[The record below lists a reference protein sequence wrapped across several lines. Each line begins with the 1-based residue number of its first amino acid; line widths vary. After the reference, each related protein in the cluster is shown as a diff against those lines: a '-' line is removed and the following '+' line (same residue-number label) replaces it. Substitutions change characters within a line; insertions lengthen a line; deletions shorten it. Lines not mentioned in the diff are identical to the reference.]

1 MPGYVLRP
9 ADSDDVEFLTDV
21 VVVVTKDQGR
31 WPAELCAPDAEAEWR
46 AGFSDWTREQLG
58 GDVDG
63 STTSVVLV
71 DGDRVGRHRVVRA
84 PDHVELAGVQL
95 LPAHQGRGIGT
106 QVVRDVLAEAR
117 DQGVPA
123 RISVEQD
130 NPRARAL
137 YERLGFTAYG
147 ETERDVLLEAR

>member
-1 MPGYVLRP
+1 M
-9 ADSDDVEFLTDV
+9 
-21 VVVVTKDQGR
+21 
-31 WPAELCAPDAEAEWR
+31 
-46 AGFSDWTREQLG
+46 
-58 GDVDG
+58 
-63 STTSVVLV
+63 
-71 DGDRVGRHRVVRA
+71 
-84 PDHVELAGVQL
+84 ELAGVQL
-95 LPAHQGRGIGT
+95 LPANLGLGIGT

-117 DQGVPA
+117 DRGVPA